1 MQCETRGPRGQL
13 LDNPN
18 VEGQLHEGGA
28 RHVCVWESSEYQQWA
43 WGCGPQR
50 LIPKK
55 VPESGGAW
63 GCWSQL
69 LGSLNVPEQLLER
82 CSQKLGRHWDM
93 LREELLL
100 LCKTMFLRGKHNVN
114 KVLSHCS
121 RTLQESRLKWSYQN
135 VYEAARPFVIGQLQH
150 HRATIETGMDL
161 TACLWLN
168 SAHTVITEINFWK
181 GLATGLLIRWILT
194 FQIPYKFPVHW

>member
-1 MQCETRGPRGQL
+1 MDTQCETRGQL

-28 RHVCVWESSEYQQWA
+28 RRVCVWESSEYQQRA

-50 LIPKK
+50 LILKK

-69 LGSLNVPEQLLER
+69 LGSLSVPDQLLEGS
-82 CSQKLGRHWDM
+82 SQKLGRHWDM

-100 LCKTMFLRGKHNVN
+100 LCKTMFLQAKHNVN
-114 KVLSHCS
+114 KVRSEISLLKNTS
-121 RTLQESRLKWSYQN
+121 RKQTE
-135 VYEAARPFVIGQLQH
+135 VVISK
-150 HRATIETGMDL
+150 
-161 TACLWLN
+161 CLWSSTPLRNRAAASPSRDYRNRDGSN
-168 SAHTVITEINFWK
+168 SMFMIE
-181 GLATGLLIRWILT
+181 
-194 FQIPYKFPVHW
+194 